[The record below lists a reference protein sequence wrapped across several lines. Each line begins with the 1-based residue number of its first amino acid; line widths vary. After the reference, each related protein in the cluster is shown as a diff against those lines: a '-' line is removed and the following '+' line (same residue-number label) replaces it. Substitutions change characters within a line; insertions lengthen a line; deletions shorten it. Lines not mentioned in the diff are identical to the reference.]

1 MLGGGVGIAYA
12 FYHLPVRLN
21 GDALGDQVG
30 LDHALDVGAFI
41 VLGVAALADRGWVEV
56 GFAVQLYDALRDA
69 AGVIFFFLGVLQE
82 FGLDGLVYQAC
93 GGVVVEL
100 VEHYTDQLNGDW
112 KSGGWGKRESVHV
125 SL

>member
-69 AGVIFFFLGVLQE
+69 AGVIFFFLGVLQD
-82 FGLDGLVYQAC
+82 FGLDGLVYQARSEERR
-93 GGVVVEL
+93 V
-100 VEHYTDQLNGDW
+100 
-112 KSGGWGKRESVHV
+112 GKGCV
-125 SL
+125 SRCRCRWSPDT